1 LSPAACQNIV
11 ITLCKKSVSEHP
23 TCKYFT
29 ENLQQYDVGKTLIML
44 LQMYVIHLAAGRGFF
59 MAGCPMWRK
68 HMETIGTLWLY
79 LVFFGI
85 VSIMLVIDFI
95 GFKHQ
100 HGQEV
105 KIRTAAYWS
114 VAWVSVAALFG
125 GGLWLY
131 LEQTAGVVLA
141 NQKVME
147 YFAGYLL
154 EKSLAIDNVFVWLM
168 IFAAFAIPPALQ
180 RQLLLYGVLG
190 AIVLRTIFIFIG
202 AWFVQEFSWILYLF
216 GAFLVYTGYKFLR
229 GHNDEASNIEDMPL
243 LKWLR
248 KHMRITPQLEGNK
261 FFIRKDGLLWATP
274 LFLVLILVEA
284 SDVIFAMDSIPAIFA
299 VTTDPFIVLT
309 ANLMAI
315 LGLRAMFFLLSGA
328 ASKMYYLPYGLGVI
342 LVFIGFKMLM
352 LDVFHMPIW
361 ISLGFIVIVL
371 AITALLSIRHNKKY
385 NIHQL

>member
-1 LSPAACQNIV
+1 
-11 ITLCKKSVSEHP
+11 
-23 TCKYFT
+23 
-29 ENLQQYDVGKTLIML
+29 
-44 LQMYVIHLAAGRGFF
+44 
-59 MAGCPMWRK
+59 
-68 HMETIGTLWLY
+68 METIGTLWLY
-79 LVFFGI
+79 LVFFAI
-85 VSIMLVIDFI
+85 VAVMLVIDFI

-105 KIRTAAYWS
+105 KVRTAAYWS
-114 VAWVSVAALFG
+114 IAWVSVATLFG

-131 LEQTAGVVLA
+131 LEQTAGAAIA
-141 NQKVME
+141 NTKVME

-180 RQLLLYGVLG
+180 RKLLLYGVLG

-216 GAFLVYTGYKFLR
+216 GAFLVYTGFKFLR
-229 GHNDEASNIEDMPL
+229 GQHEEDSNIEDMAI

-248 KHMRITPQLEGNK
+248 KHMRITPQLQGDK
-261 FFIRKDGLLWATP
+261 FFVRQNGLLWATP

-284 SDVIFAMDSIPAIFA
+284 SDVIFAVDSIPAIFA

-328 ASKMYYLPYGLGVI
+328 ASKMHYLPYGLGLI

-361 ISLGFIVIVL
+361 ISLSFIVIVL
-371 AITALLSIRHNKKY
+371 TVTAILSIHHSRKH
-385 NIHQL
+385 HETTL

>member
-1 LSPAACQNIV
+1 
-11 ITLCKKSVSEHP
+11 
-23 TCKYFT
+23 
-29 ENLQQYDVGKTLIML
+29 
-44 LQMYVIHLAAGRGFF
+44 
-59 MAGCPMWRK
+59 MASRPMWRI

-79 LVFFGI
+79 LVFFAI
-85 VSIMLVIDFI
+85 VAVMLVIDFV

-105 KIRTAAYWS
+105 KVRTAAYWS
-114 VAWVSVAALFG
+114 IAWVSVATLFG

-131 LEQTAGVVLA
+131 LEQTAGAAIA
-141 NQKVME
+141 NTKVME

-168 IFAAFAIPPALQ
+168 IFAAFAIPPAQQ
-180 RQLLLYGVLG
+180 RKLLLYGVLG

-216 GAFLVYTGYKFLR
+216 GAFLVYTGFKFLR
-229 GHNDEASNIEDMPL
+229 GQHEEDSNIEDMAI

-248 KHMRITPQLEGNK
+248 KHMRITPQLQGDK
-261 FFIRKDGLLWATP
+261 FFVRQNGLLWATP

-284 SDVIFAMDSIPAIFA
+284 SDVIFAVDSIPAIFA

-328 ASKMYYLPYGLGVI
+328 ASKMHYLPYGLGLI

-361 ISLGFIVIVL
+361 ISLSFIVIVL
-371 AITALLSIRHNKKY
+371 TVTAILSIRHSKKH
-385 NIHQL
+385 NETTL

>member
-1 LSPAACQNIV
+1 
-11 ITLCKKSVSEHP
+11 
-23 TCKYFT
+23 
-29 ENLQQYDVGKTLIML
+29 
-44 LQMYVIHLAAGRGFF
+44 
-59 MAGCPMWRK
+59 
-68 HMETIGTLWLY
+68 METIGTLWLY
-79 LVFFGI
+79 LVFFAI
-85 VSIMLVIDFI
+85 VAVMLVIDFV

-105 KIRTAAYWS
+105 KVRTAAYWS
-114 VAWVSVAALFG
+114 IAWVSVATLFG

-131 LEQTAGVVLA
+131 LEQTAGAAIA
-141 NQKVME
+141 NTKVME

-180 RQLLLYGVLG
+180 RKLLLYGVLG

-216 GAFLVYTGYKFLR
+216 GAFLVYTGFKFLR
-229 GHNDEASNIEDMPL
+229 GQHEEDSNIEDMAI

-248 KHMRITPQLEGNK
+248 KHMRITPQLQGDK
-261 FFIRKDGLLWATP
+261 FFVRQNGLLWATP

-284 SDVIFAMDSIPAIFA
+284 SDVIFAVDSIPAIFA

-328 ASKMYYLPYGLGVI
+328 ASKMHYLPYGLGII

-361 ISLGFIVIVL
+361 ISLSFIVIVL
-371 AITALLSIRHNKKY
+371 TVTAILSIRHSKKH
-385 NIHQL
+385 NETTL

>member
-1 LSPAACQNIV
+1 
-11 ITLCKKSVSEHP
+11 
-23 TCKYFT
+23 
-29 ENLQQYDVGKTLIML
+29 
-44 LQMYVIHLAAGRGFF
+44 
-59 MAGCPMWRK
+59 
-68 HMETIGTLWLY
+68 METIGTLWLY
-79 LVFFGI
+79 LVFFAI
-85 VSIMLVIDFI
+85 VAVMLVIDFV

-105 KIRTAAYWS
+105 KVRTAAYWS
-114 VAWVSVAALFG
+114 IAWVSVATLFG

-131 LEQTAGVVLA
+131 LEQTAGAAIA
-141 NQKVME
+141 NTKVME

-180 RQLLLYGVLG
+180 RKLLLYGVLG

-216 GAFLVYTGYKFLR
+216 GAFLVYTGFKFLR
-229 GHNDEASNIEDMPL
+229 GQHEEDSNIEDMAI

-248 KHMRITPQLEGNK
+248 KHMRITPQLQGDK
-261 FFIRKDGLLWATP
+261 FFVRQNGLLWATP

-284 SDVIFAMDSIPAIFA
+284 SDVIFAVDSIPAIFA

-328 ASKMYYLPYGLGVI
+328 ASKMHYLPYGLGLI

-361 ISLGFIVIVL
+361 ISLSFIVIVL
-371 AITALLSIRHNKKY
+371 TVTAILSIRHSKKH
-385 NIHQL
+385 NETTL

>member
-1 LSPAACQNIV
+1 
-11 ITLCKKSVSEHP
+11 
-23 TCKYFT
+23 
-29 ENLQQYDVGKTLIML
+29 
-44 LQMYVIHLAAGRGFF
+44 
-59 MAGCPMWRK
+59 
-68 HMETIGTLWLY
+68 METIGTLWLY
-79 LVFFGI
+79 LVFFAI
-85 VSIMLVIDFI
+85 VAVMLVIDFV

-105 KIRTAAYWS
+105 KVRTAAYWS
-114 VAWVSVAALFG
+114 IAWVSVATLFG

-131 LEQTAGVVLA
+131 LEQTAGAAIA
-141 NQKVME
+141 NTKVME

-180 RQLLLYGVLG
+180 RKLLLYGVLG

-216 GAFLVYTGYKFLR
+216 GAFLVYTGFKFLR
-229 GHNDEASNIEDMPL
+229 GQHEEGSNIEDMAI

-248 KHMRITPQLEGNK
+248 KHMRITPQLQGDK
-261 FFIRKDGLLWATP
+261 FFVRQNGLLWATP

-284 SDVIFAMDSIPAIFA
+284 SDVIFAVDSIPAIFA

-328 ASKMYYLPYGLGVI
+328 ASKMHYLPYGLGLI

-361 ISLGFIVIVL
+361 ISLSFIVIVL
-371 AITALLSIRHNKKY
+371 TVTAILSIRHSKKY
-385 NIHQL
+385 NETTL

>member
-1 LSPAACQNIV
+1 
-11 ITLCKKSVSEHP
+11 
-23 TCKYFT
+23 
-29 ENLQQYDVGKTLIML
+29 
-44 LQMYVIHLAAGRGFF
+44 
-59 MAGCPMWRK
+59 
-68 HMETIGTLWLY
+68 METIGTLWLY
-79 LVFFGI
+79 LVFFAI
-85 VSIMLVIDFI
+85 VAVMLIIDFV

-105 KIRTAAYWS
+105 KVRTAAYWS
-114 VAWVSVAALFG
+114 IAWVSIATLFG

-131 LEQTAGVVLA
+131 LEQTAGTAIA
-141 NQKVME
+141 NAKVME

-168 IFAAFAIPPALQ
+168 IFAAFAIPPVLQ
-180 RQLLLYGVLG
+180 RKLLLYGVLG

-202 AWFVQEFSWILYLF
+202 AWFVQEFSWILYIF
-216 GAFLVYTGYKFLR
+216 GAFLVYTGFKFLR
-229 GHNDEASNIEDMPL
+229 GQDEEESNIEDMAI

-248 KHMRITPQLEGNK
+248 KRMRITPQLEADK

-284 SDVIFAMDSIPAIFA
+284 SDVIFAVDSIPAIFA

-328 ASKMYYLPYGLGVI
+328 ASKMHYLPYGLGII

-361 ISLGFIVIVL
+361 ISLSFIVIVL
-371 AITALLSIRHNKKY
+371 TITAILSIRHSKKH
-385 NIHQL
+385 NQTTL